1 MTTLSPFFFFKELSS
16 QPDLLQQIASSLV
29 KAGLYE
35 KAGDLYER
43 ARSYQ
48 QAMEAYREG
57 AVFRRAVE
65 LARVAYPVE
74 VVGLEEG
81 EPRARTTVKFHRPKS
96 LQADSLPAVLAAF

>member
-1 MTTLSPFFFFKELSS
+1 MLLLSLPLFFFKELSS

-74 VVGLEEG
+74 VVGLEEQWG
-81 EPRARTTVKFHRPKS
+81 DHLVRQKQYDTAITHYIEAG
-96 LQADSLPAVLAAF
+96 